1 MLIVINITLPF
12 FLIIFLGFFLKKINF
27 LNHEKTTFLS
37 KFAFF
42 ILMPVMMFSNL
53 YSSVSSDIWNY
64 SFIIRYELITIVIFI
79 FALPLSRLINSNKT
93 NAGLLGLNMAY
104 PNYGYIG
111 IPMCLVAFGSKASMP
126 LALIL
131 FADTLV
137 LLGSTAFLIALTGK
151 QQSILVVLRNLFKN
165 IFLNPLIISVILGI
179 LFGMSGFNLYTPIY
193 DFIKILG
200 SSAAPV
206 ALIALGGSLSIK
218 KLSKNKKMFSI
229 VLSNKLLLHPILM
242 ASIFIIWPEEE
253 PVWMQTAI
261 LCACLPVAAN
271 VFVIA
276 NHYQTMENESANNIV
291 LTTVFSTITVPITLF
306 IILNYLN
313 I

>member
-1 MLIVINITLPF
+1 
-12 FLIIFLGFFLKKINF
+12 
-27 LNHEKTTFLS
+27 
-37 KFAFF
+37 
-42 ILMPVMMFSNL
+42 
-53 YSSVSSDIWNY
+53 
-64 SFIIRYELITIVIFI
+64 
-79 FALPLSRLINSNKT
+79 INSNKT

-253 PVWMQTAI
+253 PVWMQ
-261 LCACLPVAAN
+261 
-271 VFVIA
+271 
-276 NHYQTMENESANNIV
+276 
-291 LTTVFSTITVPITLF
+291 
-306 IILNYLN
+306 
-313 I
+313 